1 MAYRVS
7 NTLTTTNGNTYADV
21 SEWVADHGNC
31 GTQSPLVTDGTLTL
45 LNDTSVRCVKTFA
58 SEADHTSLK
67 AEKDSEGLTLAYTI
81 SDIVKETI

>member
-58 SEADHTSLK
+58 EEADHTALI
-67 AEKDSEGLTLAYTI
+67 AEKTSEGLVVAYTI

>member
-45 LNDTSVRCVKTFA
+45 INDTSVRCVKVFA
-58 SEADHTSLK
+58 SEADHTTLQ
-67 AEKDSEGLTLAYTI
+67 AEKNSAGIVSAFTI